1 MQRGACRA
9 NVHGMR
15 LVGTI
20 AIHVQGSL
28 IEREPTLWEKLRQ
41 KLGGSVDLST
51 EKMKVE
57 LEASAVVEQVRRGL
71 SRLGVHNALSLVID
85 DTVIFQDTEGKSNDL
100 PDLIIAL
107 SEHASVFGR
116 GFKELRFATEHEE
129 AGVHLVIETRAL
141 TVHLATEPA
150 AIVSVGGRLR
160 ALEPKPSESAEAYRQ
175 RVEPFTKDTVAL
187 EAARMQFESF
197 MNRLEDALRATMPE
211 ARVEQVRTEARL
223 VKPTPRTPAARVPR
237 EPTHPAYDPHA
248 LYYPNPM
255 GMMLDMMIIS
265 SFMHMMMPSPFIHVV
280 NPAGAALGTTQQ
292 VAAEPD
298 RLEHDP
304 GETQASADEGAGSD
318 DGDFSHD
325 DGGGVDSGDLGDGG
339 FDGGDMGGFD

>member
-1 MQRGACRA
+1 
-9 NVHGMR
+9 MR

-20 AIHVQGSL
+20 AIHVRGSL

-41 KLGGSVDLST
+41 RLGGSVDLST

-57 LEASAVVEQVRRGL
+57 LEASGVVEQVRRAL
-71 SRLGVHNALSLVID
+71 TRLGVHNALSLVID
-85 DTVIFQDTEGKSNDL
+85 ETVIFQDTESKSNDL

-116 GFKELRFATEHEE
+116 GFKELRFAAEHEE
-129 AGVHLVIETRAL
+129 TGVHLVIETRAR
-141 TVHLATEPA
+141 TEHLATEPA

-160 ALEPKPSESAEAYRQ
+160 ALEPLPGESAEAYRQ

-197 MNRLEDALRATMPE
+197 MNRLEDALRATIPE

-280 NPAGAALGTTQQ
+280 NPAGAALGTTEQ

-304 GETQASADEGAGSD
+304 GETQAAADDTGGE
-318 DGDFSHD
+318 DGDYSQD
-325 DGGGVDSGDLGDGG
+325 DGGGFDSGDLGGDGG
-339 FDGGDMGGFD
+339 FDGGDMGGLD